1 MKNISLQD
9 QLLKAGLTSKSKAH
23 KAKTQKHKQIKQKQ
37 KNKIQVVDQAAV
49 LAEEA
54 KLKQQE
60 KDRLLNEK
68 RNQQAEQKQIAGQIN
83 QLISLNKLDKD
94 EEGAPFN
101 FTHDNKVKA
110 IYIDEALRQRIVAGT
125 AVIVQLG
132 KTYEVVPIGVAEKIA
147 QRDKERVIYLED
159 VTPISSDDAYAD
171 YAVPDDLMW

>member
-37 KNKIQVVDQAAV
+37 KNKIEVVDDAAL
-49 LAEEA
+49 LAKQA

-68 RNQQAEQKQIAGQIN
+68 RNQQAEQKQIAGQIT
-83 QLISLNKLDKD
+83 QLISLNKLPKD
-94 EEGAPFN
+94 ADGDTFN
-101 FTHDNKVKA
+101 FTQDNKVKA

-125 AVIVQLG
+125 AVIVDLG
-132 KTYEVVPIGVAEKIA
+132 KTYEVVPVVVAEKIA
-147 QRDKERVIYLED
+147 QRDKGRVIYLED
-159 VTPISSDDAYAD
+159 VTPLAEDDEYAD